1 MQWHWVHVQ
10 CCTNYHHLWFQNFF
24 FTSEGNLHP
33 LSSHSPFA
41 PPLSPCYYC
50 LRSVFSDLHILNI
63 SYKWNHTTY
72 VIFCDWLLPC
82 RIIFSS
88 SSIYIVPY
96 ISTSFLFIGEEYSS
110 ISFMFAHSSVD
121 RYLRGGQKLYI
132 KCVHQLKNA
141 ATSSKH

>member
-1 MQWHWVHVQ
+1 MYNVVQ
-10 CCTNYHHLWFQNFF
+10 TITTSGSRTFSLPQKETCNHSAATPHL
-24 FTSEGNLHP
+24 LL
-33 LSSHSPFA
+33 LSA
-41 PPLSPCYYC
+41 LVNYC

-63 SYKWNHTTY
+63 SYKWNHT
-72 VIFCDWLLPC
+72 ICDLLWLT
-82 RIIFSS
+82 
-88 SSIYIVPY
+88 SSISYNIFKFIY
-96 ISTSFLFIGEEYSS
+96 LHCTIYQYFISVYWWRIFNHMG